1 MWDLKCTPGSI
12 VQIPEPGRGIHIT
25 SGCDNQHGFCMSG
38 RETGTSVRNYLFLS
52 LLKTQAL
59 ILTEGGQIRAKW
71 SLWRQTGLCG
81 YSEST
86 TRTDTSVPVPTHS
99 PTPPMHTILPGSSN
113 PFYMASDWGNAIA
126 PPSQILGPALPN
138 LHPSRSLLLKIVV
151 SIFLKKCWRWVSDW
165 VVWLWGWAIS
175 PHLAMPQQ

>member
-1 MWDLKCTPGSI
+1 MSSLKFQSPLKHPHTQFFLIPFALAGQSGHVNVWQLRIQRIFQLQRFPRTPLPPSQVMWDLKCTPGSI

-71 SLWRQTGLCG
+71 SL
-81 YSEST
+81 
-86 TRTDTSVPVPTHS
+86 
-99 PTPPMHTILPGSSN
+99 
-113 PFYMASDWGNAIA
+113 
-126 PPSQILGPALPN
+126 
-138 LHPSRSLLLKIVV
+138 
-151 SIFLKKCWRWVSDW
+151 
-165 VVWLWGWAIS
+165 
-175 PHLAMPQQ
+175 